1 MMMVLI
7 LLFKLCA
14 GTKDIRKKLYSSTCD
29 RNSNWNYRN
38 VSGAIKEWMISIKVV
53 GLGIEL

>member
-29 RNSNWNYRN
+29 RNTNWNYRN

-53 GLGIEL
+53 GH